1 MAALHQREIASF
13 SMISILGFIG
23 NLVVCIVMLTGGKK
37 LRSVP
42 FNVYITSLAATDLTL
57 AVVGIP
63 IYIASK
69 SSFPH
74 PSGNNGNLFCKLVTG
89 NLIPFWLAG
98 SSVYILV
105 LISFERYY
113 AIRDPFLAR
122 TRTTSRKTVIAIT
135 SALLLGLVVQIPVIV
150 GVEYTKE
157 NATISNYCTYKW
169 KDKSATFF
177 VYLSSLTFQYLI
189 PAGIFVLNFIR
200 IRKCLV
206 NLDDVLKR
214 QSGYRLGKKNQGAIK
229 QKRRTIKTV
238 FIIVVA
244 FFVCWTPNTIMFFV
258 FQYAGASSL
267 AANSSIFEVSVV
279 LAFSSAWVNPM
290 LYSFQSTEFRKHCK
304 KLAFKAYNFLT
315 VHSV

>member
-1 MAALHQREIASF
+1 MAALHHWEIASF
-13 SMISILGFIG
+13 TLISIFGLLG
-23 NLVVCIVMLTGGKK
+23 NLIVCIVMLTGGKK

-42 FNVYITSLAATDLTL
+42 FNVYITSLAAADLSL

-63 IYIASK
+63 IYIISK
-69 SSFPH
+69 SSFSH
-74 PSGNNGNLFCKLVTG
+74 PSGNVGNLFCKLVTG

-98 SSVYILV
+98 SSVYIMV

-122 TRTTSRKTVIAIT
+122 TRTTSAKTAVAVT
-135 SALLLGLVVQIPVIV
+135 CALLLGLVVQIPMIV

-169 KDKSATFF
+169 KDKSTTFF
-177 VYLSSLTFQYLI
+177 VYLLSLACQYLI

-214 QSGYRLGKKNQGAIK
+214 QSGQKLGRKNQGVMK
-229 QKRRTIKTV
+229 KKRRTIKTV
-238 FIIVVA
+238 FIIVLA

-258 FQYAGASSL
+258 FQYAGASSI

-304 KLAFKAYNFLT
+304 KLAFKAYNFLA
-315 VHSV
+315 VRNV